1 MEKDSKKINMN
12 GLSSRQKSTMQ
23 KHKKHH
29 SLEHIKYMIG
39 AMRNGKSFSESHKIA
54 MNKVG
59 K

>member
-1 MEKDSKKINMN
+1 MD
-12 GLSSRQKSTMQ
+12 GLSSAQKSTMK

-39 AMRNGKSFSESHKIA
+39 AMRNGKSFTEAHKIA
-54 MNKVG
+54 INKIG